1 MTSRQEAGER
11 ISNFQLPTSNLQP
24 PTSNL
29 QLPTSNLQL
38 PASNLISHI
47 RRWGLRLR
55 LVESLAWGAWGAA
68 AGLGLGTGV
77 ALAARV
83 WPLLTARY
91 LAGLAGLLVLAGATV
106 GLVGAWLRPRSLASS
121 ARFFDRRFGLAE
133 RLATAVEI
141 GSGQLRVTP
150 AMAEAQ
156 LADTLDVA
164 RRVDPG
170 AMLPLRV
177 SSRALAACGA
187 LVVAAAL
194 LFWLPN
200 SQEDVLLRR
209 AAVRAAVEERIGEL
223 EAAQEK
229 VVVAEGLSE
238 AEREALTRALE
249 EAISALDEGRAGL
262 EEAVAAL
269 AEAEQTLVALQDPQT
284 SGLQAGL
291 EQAAGEMADSELTRD
306 ISEAL
311 ANGDYQQAAQAL
323 AAYAGAKGEVLTRE
337 EELELAH
344 ELTQS
349 AAALAVSNPDLAQ
362 ELARAAEAIER
373 GDIAQA
379 REAIREAAQR
389 MGAAGEQ
396 VLGQKML
403 EETLAELQE
412 GREQVAQAGGRQGG
426 GAGERGS
433 GGEGQMAQQG
443 GQPGGGQPGGQASGQ
458 PGGQQAGGGQ
468 QTQPGHS
475 EDAGTGRPYDEVYVP
490 YRLNEEGQGVDVG
503 REGGEGL
510 PGGDTSLP
518 APGVGQASVPYRE
531 VYADYAAQAGAA
543 LDGSYIPLGL
553 KGYVRDYFSS
563 LE

>member
-1 MTSRQEAGER
+1 MTSRQGAGGR
-11 ISNFQLPTSNLQP
+11 ISNFQP

-55 LVESLAWGAWGAA
+55 LVESLTWGVWGAA

-83 WPLLTARY
+83 WPLLTARW
-91 LAGLAGLLVLAGATV
+91 LAGLAGLLILAGTTI
-106 GLVGAWLRPRSLASS
+106 GLAGAWLRPRSLASS

-141 GSGQLRVTP
+141 GSGRLRVTP

-164 RRVDPG
+164 RRVIPG
-170 AMLPLRV
+170 AMLPLWV
-177 SSRALAACGA
+177 SGRALAACGA

-194 LFWLPN
+194 LLWLPN
-200 SQEDVLLRR
+200 PQEDVLSRR
-209 AAVRAAVEERIGEL
+209 AAVRAAVEEQIEEL
-223 EAAQEK
+223 ETAQEQ
-229 VVVAEGLSE
+229 VVAAEGLSE

-249 EAISALDEGRAGL
+249 EAIAALDEGKASP
-262 EEAVAAL
+262 EEAFAAL
-269 AEAEQTLVALQDPQT
+269 AEAEQALVALQDPHAA
-284 SGLQAGL
+284 SLQAGL

-311 ANGDYQQAAQAL
+311 ANGDYQQAARSL
-323 AAYAGAKGEVLTRE
+323 AAYSGPKGEVLTRE
-337 EELELAH
+337 EELELAR
-344 ELTQS
+344 ELAQS
-349 AAALAVSNPDLAQ
+349 ATAFAASNPDLAQ
-362 ELARAAEAIER
+362 ELARAADAIER
-373 GDIAQA
+373 GDIAEA
-379 REAIREAAQR
+379 REAIREAARQI
-389 MGAAGEQ
+389 GAAGEQ
-396 VLGQKML
+396 VLGQKAL

-412 GREQVAQAGGRQGG
+412 GREQVAQAGGREGG

-433 GGEGQMAQQG
+433 GGKGQMAQQG

-543 LDGSYIPLGL
+543 LEGSYIPLGL